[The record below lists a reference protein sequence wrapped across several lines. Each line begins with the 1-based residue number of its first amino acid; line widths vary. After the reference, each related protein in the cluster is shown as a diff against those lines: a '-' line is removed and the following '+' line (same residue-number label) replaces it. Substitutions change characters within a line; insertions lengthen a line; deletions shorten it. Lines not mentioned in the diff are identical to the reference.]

1 MDSDEYYY
9 CGKVGGVNMKLHDEI
24 KEKYERGDYDQQ
36 IKTTQ
41 SDSNLNKLDWYYK
54 IRKQVF
60 IVWILLLVANFALQ
74 NYYTVSHNLEWFHF
88 TLLTLVTLNT
98 GGLIYCIYKINK
110 LKNSTQPK

>member
-1 MDSDEYYY
+1 
-9 CGKVGGVNMKLHDEI
+9 MKLHDEI

-41 SDSNLNKLDWYYK
+41 SDFNLNKLDWYYK

-60 IVWILLLVANFALQ
+60 IVWLLLLVANFALQ
-74 NYYTVSHNLEWFHF
+74 NYYTVSHNLAWLHF

-110 LKNSTQPK
+110 LKNSTHPK

>member
-1 MDSDEYYY
+1 
-9 CGKVGGVNMKLHDEI
+9 MKLHDEI

-60 IVWILLLVANFALQ
+60 IVCLLLLVANFALQ
-74 NYYTVSHNLEWFHF
+74 NYYTVSHNLAWLHF